1 MNKSVVF
8 NSKSNCYFLLSN
20 FYGEVEINYMKDR
33 YNDTE
38 VKQLFDTFKT
48 CDNEEFIYYLKKLQ
62 PGKEWTEAK
71 INYWFKNINGKREP
85 IRGIL
90 AKLVGGAVKETPLM
104 KKRREIIKSL
114 AGLPKDFELS
124 IKDNLDDNKK
134 KELMWNFL
142 KEKYEKREYL
152 EVLLST
158 GNSVIHEKPMRASND
173 WTYPGNDWLGQ
184 LLMKIRDEEIKK
196 N

>member
-1 MNKSVVF
+1 MTIIF
-8 NSKSNCYFLLSN
+8 NSKSSRYFLLSN
-20 FYGEVEINYMKDR
+20 FYGGVEINYMKDR
-33 YNDTE
+33 YNDPQ
-38 VKQLFDTFKT
+38 VKELIESFET
-48 CDNEEFIYYLKKLQ
+48 CDNDKFIYYLKKLQ

-71 INYWFKNINGKREP
+71 INYWFKNIDGRKEP

-90 AKLVGGAVKETPLM
+90 AKLVGGAVKNTSLM

-114 AGLPKDFELS
+114 VGLPKDFELS
-124 IKDNLDDNKK
+124 IKEPLNAVSKK
-134 KELMWNFL
+134 QLMYKCLIEKFS
-142 KEKYEKREYL
+142 KEKYKR
-152 EVLLST
+152 VLLST
-158 GNSVIHEKPMRASND
+158 KISDIHEKPMRASNE

>member
-1 MNKSVVF
+1 MTIIF
-8 NSKSNCYFLLSN
+8 NSKSSRYFLLSN
-20 FYGEVEINYMKDR
+20 FYGGVEINYMKDR
-33 YNDTE
+33 YNDPQ
-38 VKQLFDTFKT
+38 VKELIESFET
-48 CDNEEFIYYLKKLQ
+48 CDNDKFIYYLKKLQ

-71 INYWFKNINGKREP
+71 INYWFKNIDGRKEP

-90 AKLVGGAVKETPLM
+90 AKLVGGAVKNTSLM

-114 AGLPKDFELS
+114 VGLPKDFELS
-124 IKDNLDDNKK
+124 IKEPLDAVSKK
-134 KELMWNFL
+134 QLMYKCLIEKFS
-142 KEKYEKREYL
+142 KEKYKR
-152 EVLLST
+152 VLLST
-158 GNSVIHEKPMRASND
+158 KISDIHEKPMRASNE